1 MLRLKWDSLA
11 GSIPCAVTHCRMT
24 LLGECTWKLV
34 LSPSWILPDAS
45 FSFADFNP
53 YPFAIITITTNV
65 TAFLISAS
73 PSSQSLKLR
82 VILGGS
88 ERERETD
95 RQTHR
100 HTHSHTKQANWNS
113 RNKASLQ
120 YKGEKRVLVIY
131 IVVIY
136 LNKSPMLQDRLY
148 VTTAEIQ
155 SMFH

>member
-34 LSPSWILPDAS
+34 LGPSWILPDAS

-88 ERERETD
+88 ERERD

-100 HTHSHTKQANWNS
+100 HTHSRTKQANWNS

-136 LNKSPMLQDRLY
+136 LNKSPMLQDWLY

-155 SMFH
+155 SVFR